1 MNKLQILKSAK
12 EVLNIESKAINDLA
26 KSLDDNFFNAV
37 KNIENLKGKL
47 IISGVG
53 KSGNIASKIAASFTS
68 TGILGQRALQ
78 SRDPGRRTLAPHT
91 ARWGPLAPLMIIP
104 SRWPVCMTLGI

>member
-37 KNIENLKGKL
+37 KNIENLKGK
-47 IISGVG
+47 
-53 KSGNIASKIAASFTS
+53 
-68 TGILGQRALQ
+68 
-78 SRDPGRRTLAPHT
+78 
-91 ARWGPLAPLMIIP
+91 
-104 SRWPVCMTLGI
+104 

>member
-26 KSLDDNFFNAV
+26 KSLNDDFFNAV
-37 KNIENLKGKL
+37 KSIESLKGKL

-53 KSGNIASKIAASFTS
+53 KSGNIASKIAASYLYRNTISFFKS
-68 TGILGQRALQ
+68 
-78 SRDPGRRTLAPHT
+78 
-91 ARWGPLAPLMIIP
+91 
-104 SRWPVCMTLGI
+104 C